1 MAYDGVRAHSVQVHN
16 GPTRHDAR
24 CCGTALHV
32 VALTRDDG
40 DRALVELV
48 RCSACGLNT
57 WRLDGTEVAKADAL
71 GALSRV
77 FAPAGPRPAARVRR
91 PGAGHRPAAAAPRRT
106 AAAFSPDATAP
117 TGLTGAAVAAPREL
131 ADLLAGWQV
140 LGAR

>member
-1 MAYDGVRAHSVQVHN
+1 MAYDGGGPHSVEVHN

-48 RCSACGLNT
+48 RCSACGLST
-57 WRLDGTEVAKADAL
+57 WRLDGAEVAKGVAL

-77 FAPAGPRPAARVRR
+77 FAPTGPRPAAPARRPGAGPRPAATTT
-91 PGAGHRPAAAAPRRT
+91 RRT
-106 AAAFSPDATAP
+106 AGLSPAANASTRR
-117 TGLTGAAVAAPREL
+117 TGAAVAAPREL

>member
-1 MAYDGVRAHSVQVHN
+1 VHN

-24 CCGTALHV
+24 CCGTALQV

-48 RCSACGLNT
+48 RCSACGLST
-57 WRLDGTEVAKADAL
+57 WRLDGAEVTKDVAL

-77 FAPAGPRPAARVRR
+77 FAPAVPRPGASVRR
-91 PGAGHRPAAAAPRRT
+91 PGAGTRPAAAARRT
-106 AAAFSPDATAP
+106 PTALSSAP
-117 TGLTGAAVAAPREL
+117 SASTGRMGTAVAAPREL

>member
-1 MAYDGVRAHSVQVHN
+1 VHN

-24 CCGTALHV
+24 CCGTALQV

-48 RCSACGLNT
+48 RCSACGLST
-57 WRLDGTEVAKADAL
+57 WRLDGAEVAKDVAL

-77 FAPAGPRPAARVRR
+77 FAPAVPRPAARR
-91 PGAGHRPAAAAPRRT
+91 PGAGARPAAASARRT
-106 AAAFSPDATAP
+106 PTALSSAP
-117 TGLTGAAVAAPREL
+117 SASTGRTGAAVAAPGEL